1 MSYGI
6 PKRGLTPK
14 KGMFHRVR
22 IVDIFR
28 EIDGFFLDICKP
40 IEPPRYPGN
49 CELDTQ
55 DLQRIG
61 QDMRKAMRKYDEQA
75 EK

>member
-1 MSYGI
+1 MSYAI
-6 PKRGLTPK
+6 PERGTTPK

-28 EIDGFFLDICKP
+28 EIDGFFLDVCKP
-40 IEPPRYPGN
+40 IEPLRYPGN
-49 CELDTQ
+49 ARQQ

-61 QDMRKAMRKYDEQA
+61 QDMRKAMREYDEQA
-75 EK
+75 KKAP